1 MQNPYQI
8 MGVKETDSIEQ
19 IDKVY
24 TNFMMIL
31 HPDRENTPSSRAL
44 NMSRSEKMQFMQ
56 IIREAYRM
64 IIDLKK
70 KQISYPDY
78 NIEYDTEDIRINMNK
93 FHLNETKVD
102 PNNFNSD
109 HFNKAFENSLE
120 SDSKSGMEDA
130 YKKGYNSF
138 DNGKDYNNGSKVTMP
153 TRVDISV
160 EKPKEFKRPDM
171 KDNRL
176 VEYVPQFMSLNQGIN
191 YEELGLSNISD
202 FSVSTVGKGK
212 LAGTDLMSVYGSN
225 YEYWEETAKRDNVLY
240 SKYTDSTN
248 IGTKMQQYKST
259 RENIY
264 KEPIDQRMLKLEADQ
279 NKIQM
284 QQEKLRRINQS
295 RRDEYYNEINRGM
308 LPPSR

>member
-8 MGVKETDSIEQ
+8 MGVNEKDSIEQ

-31 HPDRENTPSSRAL
+31 HPDRENTQAAKAL
-44 NMSRSEKMQFMQ
+44 NMSRAEKMQFMQ
-56 IIREAYRM
+56 LIREAYKT

-70 KQISYPDY
+70 KQTSYPDY
-78 NIEYDTEDIRINMNK
+78 EVEYNTEDVRINMNQMQI
-93 FHLNETKVD
+93 NKVD
-102 PNNFNSD
+102 PNNFNSNN
-109 HFNKAFENSLE
+109 FNKAFQNSLE
-120 SDSKSGMEDA
+120 RDSKSGMVDP
-130 YKKGYNSF
+130 YRNGYNQF
-138 DNGKDYNNGSKVTMP
+138 DSGKDYNDINKVSMP
-153 TRVDISV
+153 TRGEITV
-160 EKPKEFKRPDM
+160 EKPKELKRPDM

-176 VEYVPQFMSLNQGIN
+176 VEYVPQFISLNNSGIN

-202 FSVSTVGKGK
+202 FSVSTAGKGK

-240 SKYTDSTN
+240 SKYTDSTSV
-248 IGTKMQQYKST
+248 GTKMQQFKGN

-264 KEPIDQRMLKLEADQ
+264 KEPLDNNLLMAETEQ
-279 NKIQM
+279 NKIYM

-295 RRDEYYNEINRGM
+295 KRDEYYNEINRGM